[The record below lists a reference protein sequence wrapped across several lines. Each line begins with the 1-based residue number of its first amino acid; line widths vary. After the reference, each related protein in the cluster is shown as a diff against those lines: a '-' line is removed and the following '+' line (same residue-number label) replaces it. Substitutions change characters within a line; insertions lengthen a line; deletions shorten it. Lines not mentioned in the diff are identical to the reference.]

1 MSAVSAVGVSPG
13 LVLVDEVRSEGPD
26 GGRVGQIPP
35 HMNRKSIE
43 NRNPGGQFDCF
54 RKSFQGL
61 DVHRCLIAY
70 ATLSQRA
77 SPNTPAKY
85 RL

>member
-1 MSAVSAVGVSPG
+1 MGSPG
-13 LVLVDEVRSEGPD
+13 LVLVDEVTSEGPD

-43 NRNPGGQFDCF
+43 KQYLAGQFDCF
-54 RKSFQGL
+54 QKSFQGP

-70 ATLSQRA
+70 PTLSQRA